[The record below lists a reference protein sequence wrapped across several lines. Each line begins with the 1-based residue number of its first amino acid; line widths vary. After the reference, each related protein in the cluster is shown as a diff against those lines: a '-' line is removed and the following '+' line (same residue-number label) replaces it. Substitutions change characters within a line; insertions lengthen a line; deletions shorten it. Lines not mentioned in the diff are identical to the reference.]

1 MDNKPGIKALK
12 QDIFLGLFIALFG
25 TVALIS
31 TFKFP
36 EGAALMPR
44 VVTILL
50 LALGLLLS
58 AAGLIKLKKGSIP
71 EHTPIELARMKYP
84 AIAYLLI
91 LVYAALINILGFYS
105 ATLLFLVC
113 FMYFMNIRKPRTII
127 LTAVILLGF
136 VYLLFNVGLS
146 VNFPSG
152 ILI

>member
-1 MDNKPGIKALK
+1 
-12 QDIFLGLFIALFG
+12 
-25 TVALIS
+25 
-31 TFKFP
+31 
-36 EGAALMPR
+36 
-44 VVTILL
+44 
-50 LALGLLLS
+50 
-58 AAGLIKLKKGSIP
+58 
-71 EHTPIELARMKYP
+71 MKYP

-91 LVYAALINILGFYS
+91 LAYAAIINIFGFYS